1 MTPEPLVRRAPQRG
15 RHLPVS
21 YDVFLQRFQG
31 GEAATVDSPE
41 VWALLEEAWEAAP
54 DESGH
59 CLVRRD
65 DDEGD
70 LYAEQRGRPLES
82 LMFNHAGPG
91 IYELMFEVAV
101 AGDMVIMPPDAGPF
115 LVREEQRSNLPRDL
129 AEGAVVV
136 EDGTA
141 LARAIEAS

>member
-1 MTPEPLVRRAPQRG
+1 
-15 RHLPVS
+15 VS

-41 VWALLEEAWEAAP
+41 VWALLEAAWDVAP
-54 DESGH
+54 DEHGY
-59 CLVRRD
+59 CLVRRGE
-65 DDEGD
+65 DEGD

-91 IYELMFEVAV
+91 IYELMFELAV

-115 LVREEQRSNLPRDL
+115 LVREEQRSALPRDL
-129 AEGAVVV
+129 AEEAVVV
-136 EDGTA
+136 ENGAA
-141 LARAIEAS
+141 LVRAIETS